1 MNKTF
6 EYILTQLRNPLYSRE
21 LNSMYALLNMM
32 NDEELKSVKERLQSI
47 IDHIYDDLAAQSE
60 YNEESIECVLGFIED
75 TLKSRN
81 ISLNRSVTELLELLT
96 KKCENRLSIVAEL
109 CERFEHQSFEDQK
122 RIIKSLLRY
131 DHDYISHTIMNDYWS
146 EILID
151 DIIKMWQWCKDR
163 SYNRYIIKYAKEELV
178 WEHIEEFSITK
189 WDYELLCRRLG
200 NHPNFKIDQSK
211 LHNKF
216 RYYSVLKS
224 LGEDVDNDEIMRELF
239 SYIRDCIVAPNRY
252 LAMIEHEL
260 SITCPNEF
268 YISSKLIPTV
278 CDAIWSLSHMKLN
291 EELLYF
297 YEWDSDI
304 RKKVDAIL
312 KKRYADRMYNP
323 TIEEM
328 WSLYCALARELF
340 PGKYVFLLSEDTR
353 QAKRRNEMID
363 ELKPFIEQFGFEV
376 EDDEDDYLELCEDKL
391 LSLSNDYTITMPSW
405 DEVPF

>member
-6 EYILTQLRNPLYSRE
+6 EYILTQLRKPLYSRE

-47 IDHIYDDLAAQSE
+47 IDHIYDDWAAQSE

-131 DHDYISHTIMNDYWS
+131 DHDYISHTIMNDYWG

-151 DIIKMWQWCKDR
+151 DIVEMWQWCKDR
-163 SYNRYIIKYAKEELV
+163 SYNRYIIKYAKEEFV

-200 NHPNFKIDQSK
+200 SHPNFEIKESK

-216 RYYSVLKS
+216 TYYSVLKL
-224 LGEDVDNDEIMRELF
+224 LGKDVDNDEILRELF
-239 SYIRDCIVAPNRY
+239 SYIRDWIVAPNRY

-260 SITCPNEF
+260 SITYPSEF

-278 CDAIWSLSHMKLN
+278 CDAIWSLSNMKLN

-328 WSLYCALARELF
+328 WLLYCKLARQYF
-340 PGKYVFLLSEDTR
+340 PEKFATILCEDSR
-353 QAKRRNEMID
+353 HKKRRQEMID

-376 EDDEDDYLELCEDKL
+376 EDEEEDFGVYNNELQ
-391 LSLSNDYTITMPSW
+391 SPANDYIITMPSL